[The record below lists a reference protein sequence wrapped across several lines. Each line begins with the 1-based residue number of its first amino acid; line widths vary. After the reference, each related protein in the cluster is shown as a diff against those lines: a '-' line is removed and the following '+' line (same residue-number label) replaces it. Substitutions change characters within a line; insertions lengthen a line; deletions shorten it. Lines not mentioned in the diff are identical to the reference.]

1 MRGNDKYLV
10 LIDEHDT
17 LNRLLY
23 LRFLSELGMTVIS
36 INFEIQN
43 SQWSLID
50 DSSQCKVTRR
60 NDACLKI
67 NVFEN

>member
-50 DSSQCKVTRR
+50 DSSQCNVTRR